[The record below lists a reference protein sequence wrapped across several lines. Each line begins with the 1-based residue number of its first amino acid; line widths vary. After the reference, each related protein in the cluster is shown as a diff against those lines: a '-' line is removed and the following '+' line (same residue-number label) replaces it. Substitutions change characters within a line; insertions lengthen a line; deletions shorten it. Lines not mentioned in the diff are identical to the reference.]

1 MPKHGKLHPMSSVS
15 TLFSGLARGLTLL
28 AIGLWVGGMAFFGAV
43 AAPLMFRMA
52 RQSTAPELAP
62 LLVGAMLGRF
72 TWITYAC
79 AGAMLLGWLID
90 GWLTRDRRWLW
101 WAQGALTTV
110 CLGLALYLG
119 TVTLPRTVA
128 DQSTIVP
135 LFAKDARGQ
144 KLTPAE
150 QSARAAFDVGHT
162 QYQKLGAL
170 SVYLLLGVLGIVVA
184 RTRVAGSAR
193 GSGIAQTADS
203 ATKVAALR

>member
-1 MPKHGKLHPMSSVS
+1 MSSVS

-52 RQSTAPELAP
+52 RESTAPELAP

-72 TWITYAC
+72 TWVTYAC
-79 AGAMLLGWLID
+79 AGLMLVGWLAD

-110 CLGLALYLG
+110 CLGFALYLG
-119 TVTLPRTVA
+119 AVILPRTVA

-150 QSARAAFDVGHT
+150 QKARAAFDVGHT

-170 SVYLLLGVLGIVVA
+170 SVYLLLGTLAIVVA
-184 RTRVAGSAR
+184 RTRVASSSR
-193 GSGIAQTADS
+193 EVSPTRTADS
-203 ATKVAALR
+203 ATTMAALR